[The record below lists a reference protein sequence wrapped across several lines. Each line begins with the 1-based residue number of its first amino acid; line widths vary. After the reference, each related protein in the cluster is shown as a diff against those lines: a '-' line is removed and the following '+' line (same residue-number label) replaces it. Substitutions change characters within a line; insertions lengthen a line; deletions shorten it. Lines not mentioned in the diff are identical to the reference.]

1 MRRVFVLILFMLLFC
16 SNVIAGERQ
25 KLIVGITVS
34 QFYPEWIKSYEYE
47 MGNGG
52 FKLLLDSAKTLRAD
66 YGYAFSQTGTDNAT
80 IYTGKYPS
88 EHGIVSHAWYDR
100 MRKVRVSNIESDS
113 TPVNLKVLSAS
124 AYMKM
129 ANSFSRVYSVA
140 MRPEE
145 ALMSG
150 GTYANN
156 IFWFDTKVGK
166 MTCSKFCDEK
176 PLWLNSFNTKLNVDS
191 LLNEGWMPLATE
203 RRFKDNFVGRVA
215 ARVKADFYYDLKQ
228 LKNNEQ
234 GYQVLNVVPYA
245 NDIVTETAVEVLKR
259 ERLGLDNEPDML
271 MLSFSTL
278 DYMNRDYAINSKE
291 FKDLVLRLDR
301 NIERLLNELD
311 QRCGQGEYSVFLT
324 FVEGREML
332 PVDLAQYRMS
342 GNYFSIYRSVALLKS
357 YLKLLYGSGEW
368 ILSYDSG
375 QIYLNRELIQKSKLN
390 LYDFQKNVADFLSD
404 FEGVARVITASE
416 LNVLSADSGVA
427 SLMVNSFYP
436 KRSGD
441 VLFFLENSWIPILQD
456 REDVYCRYSKRRFVP
471 LYIFGFGSDKIEEN
485 TCKMTD
491 ILPTI
496 CDMVGINQPYGVSGS
511 SLIE

>member
-1 MRRVFVLILFMLLFC
+1 MSLMLLFC
-16 SNVIAGERQ
+16 AGIIAAERP

-34 QFYPEWIKSYEYE
+34 QFYPEWIKTYEYE
-47 MGNGG
+47 LGNGG
-52 FKLLLDSAKTLRAD
+52 FKRLLSDAKILRAD
-66 YGYAFSQTGTDNAT
+66 YGYAYSQTGTDHAT
-80 IYTGKYPS
+80 IYTGTFPS

-100 MRKVRVSNIESDS
+100 MRKVRVPNIESDS
-113 TPVNLKVLSAS
+113 TPVNMKVLSAS

-129 ANSFSRVYSVA
+129 VNSFSRVYSVA
-140 MRPEE
+140 MRPEH

-156 IFWFDTKVGK
+156 IFWFDSK
-166 MTCSKFCDEK
+166 MGRMTYSKFCDEN
-176 PLWLNSFNTKLNVDS
+176 PTWLNAFNTRLNVDS
-191 LLNEGWMPLATE
+191 IMNEGWMPLAAE
-203 RRFKDNFVGRVA
+203 RRNMNNILGRLA
-215 ARVKADFYYDLKQ
+215 ARVKADFFYDLKQ
-228 LKNNEQ
+228 LKSDEQ

-245 NDIVTETAVEVLKR
+245 NDIVTETAVEVLKK
-259 ERLGLDNEPDML
+259 ERLGLDNETDLL
-271 MLSFSTL
+271 MLSFSSL

-301 NIERLLNELD
+301 NIEQLLNELD
-311 QRCGQGEYSVFLT
+311 QRCGAGEYSVFMT

-332 PVDLAQYRMS
+332 PVDLAQYRLS

-357 YLKLLYGSGEW
+357 YLKLLYGPGEW

-416 LNVLSADSGVA
+416 LNVLSADNGVA
-427 SLMVNSFYP
+427 SLMANSFYP

-441 VLFFLENSWIPILQD
+441 VLFFLENSWIPVLQD
-456 REDVYCRYSKRRFVP
+456 REDVYCRYSKRRYVP
-471 LYIFGFGSDKIEEN
+471 LYFYGFGSDKIEEN
-485 TCKMTD
+485 TCMMTD

-496 CDMVGINQPYGVSGS
+496 CTMVGIDSPYSISGS

>member
-1 MRRVFVLILFMLLFC
+1 MLISFMLIFC
-16 SNVIAGERQ
+16 AKSIAGERP

-34 QFYPEWIKSYEYE
+34 QFYPEWINSYEYE
-47 MGNGG
+47 LGQGG
-52 FKLLLDSAKTLRAD
+52 FKRLLSDAKSLRAD
-66 YGYAFSQTGTDNAT
+66 YGYAYSQTGTDHAT
-80 IYTGKYPS
+80 IYTGTYPS

-100 MRKVRVSNIESDS
+100 MRKVRVPNIESDS
-113 TPVNLKVLSAS
+113 TPVNMKVLGAA

-129 ANSFSRVYSVA
+129 VNDYSRVYSIA
-140 MRPEE
+140 MRPED
-145 ALMSG
+145 ALLSG
-150 GTYANN
+150 GTFANN
-156 IFWFDTKVGK
+156 IFWFDTKTGK
-166 MTCSKFCDEK
+166 MTYSKFCNEK
-176 PLWLNSFNTKLNVDS
+176 PTWLSALNNRLNIDS
-191 LLNEGWMPLATE
+191 ILTEGWMPLASE
-203 RRFKDNFVGRVA
+203 RRNMNNVLGKLA

-228 LKNNEQ
+228 SKSSEQ
-234 GYQVLNVVPYA
+234 SYQMLHAVPYA
-245 NDIVTETAVEVLKR
+245 NDVVTETALELMKR
-259 ERLGLDNEPDML
+259 ERLGLDNETDLL
-271 MLSFSTL
+271 MLSFSSL

-301 NIERLLNELD
+301 NIESLLTELD
-311 QRCGQGEYSVFLT
+311 QRCGKGEYSVFVT

-332 PVDLAQYRMS
+332 PVDLAQYRLS

-357 YLKLLYGSGEW
+357 YLKLLYGQGEW

-404 FEGVARVITASE
+404 FEGISRVITASE

-427 SLMVNSFYP
+427 WLLINSFYP

-441 VLFFLENSWIPILQD
+441 VMFLLESSWIPVLQD
-456 REDVYCRYSKRRFVP
+456 REDVYCRYSKRRYVP
-471 LYIFGFGSDKIEEN
+471 LYFYGFGSDKIKEN
-485 TCKMTD
+485 TCNMTD

-496 CDMVGINQPYGVSGS
+496 CDMVGIAPPYNVSGS